1 MSRKFFAAMMVILLG
16 ALLIPLGSTQETGD
30 ELHPL
35 RLYLH
40 QGGSMDTISP
50 EKAVP
55 SVTSLSEGDSVDFTL
70 TYPLAYPMTM
80 RGYELSGGQYGVRL
94 ILEATGGI
102 VESSATLLAH
112 LYKVEGSSE
121 VLLAN
126 GTFSGSQISQPVKEM
141 PFSDPLEE
149 LHLDGGTTLLLRLT
163 AERVQ
168 SPYRITLTYDSLTT
182 QGRLEFL
189 GDNLRRENLDL
200 QVLDGEGE
208 PLTELEP
215 NLPAELRRVT
225 FRITMGDS
233 FGVYDL
239 STLNITAV
247 DSGGTEQL
255 TQRFSDFPSSGEGSY
270 TYNYTWNYPAGIPSG
285 DMTIIVEVKDRS
297 GYELERNFTLPAA
310 PCGVYLSA
318 DATTS
323 SGSPGES
330 VEYTFEVLNT
340 GAENCTIAL
349 SVDSM
354 SGGWSASVSPTS
366 ITLDGG
372 ESAAATLTVNIPVTA
387 SEGER
392 ATTTVRGV
400 APGGK
405 ERSLTF
411 STDVTSTG
419 GFLFTVAGDKER
431 TLQAGE
437 YTTFELTVT
446 NTGSTTDTFYV
457 YTDTPPPL
465 GWNVTLEGGS
475 GEFAG
480 HVVGRSA
487 TISPGRSVT
496 FLFTVE
502 VGLEFES
509 PLYSPTLKCYPASQ
523 GEGSAKSITLTVR
536 VSSGGGEILS
546 IDPNERVQTVEVI
559 STTGGALHYS
569 EAVFIF
575 DVVNTGET
583 TWVVDLD
590 ATVPEG
596 WDLSLRSSVT
606 VAAGGSERVSMGVTP
621 SSDTVANE
629 ETGYMITLTATVEG
643 ENLEDALQLWVK
655 VVEFHKVELKA
666 EENFLT
672 GEEGELLKVNITL
685 TNSGNTEEDVTLQ
698 VTLPQN
704 TKLNVT
710 LSRHTLLLSPGE
722 SAVVEMRAEVEGN
735 IKEETTET
743 VRLTAYYGGDRS
755 GSVDVTFTFEPAKGP
770 SPSGAVV
777 WIVLIAVVVAVGLFI
792 FWRPPKGGGKA
803 GGERGGG
810 GEEPEG
816 RETLAGVHM

>member
-1 MSRKFFAAMMVILLG
+1 
-16 ALLIPLGSTQETGD
+16 
-30 ELHPL
+30 
-35 RLYLH
+35 
-40 QGGSMDTISP
+40 
-50 EKAVP
+50 
-55 SVTSLSEGDSVDFTL
+55 
-70 TYPLAYPMTM
+70 
-80 RGYELSGGQYGVRL
+80 
-94 ILEATGGI
+94 
-102 VESSATLLAH
+102 
-112 LYKVEGSSE
+112 
-121 VLLAN
+121 
-126 GTFSGSQISQPVKEM
+126 
-141 PFSDPLEE
+141 
-149 LHLDGGTTLLLRLT
+149 
-163 AERVQ
+163 
-168 SPYRITLTYDSLTT
+168 
-182 QGRLEFL
+182 
-189 GDNLRRENLDL
+189 
-200 QVLDGEGE
+200 
-208 PLTELEP
+208 
-215 NLPAELRRVT
+215 
-225 FRITMGDS
+225 
-233 FGVYDL
+233 
-239 STLNITAV
+239 
-247 DSGGTEQL
+247 
-255 TQRFSDFPSSGEGSY
+255 
-270 TYNYTWNYPAGIPSG
+270 
-285 DMTIIVEVKDRS
+285 
-297 GYELERNFTLPAA
+297 
-310 PCGVYLSA
+310 
-318 DATTS
+318 
-323 SGSPGES
+323 
-330 VEYTFEVLNT
+330 
-340 GAENCTIAL
+340 
-349 SVDSM
+349 
-354 SGGWSASVSPTS
+354 
-366 ITLDGG
+366 
-372 ESAAATLTVNIPVTA
+372 
-387 SEGER
+387 
-392 ATTTVRGV
+392 
-400 APGGK
+400 
-405 ERSLTF
+405 
-411 STDVTSTG
+411 
-419 GFLFTVAGDKER
+419 
-431 TLQAGE
+431 
-437 YTTFELTVT
+437 
-446 NTGSTTDTFYV
+446 
-457 YTDTPPPL
+457 
-465 GWNVTLEGGS
+465 
-475 GEFAG
+475 
-480 HVVGRSA
+480 
-487 TISPGRSVT
+487 
-496 FLFTVE
+496 
-502 VGLEFES
+502 GLEFGS

-575 DVVNTGET
+575 DVVNTGEP

-655 VVEFHKVELKA
+655 VVEFHKVELNA

-803 GGERGGG
+803 GGEREGG